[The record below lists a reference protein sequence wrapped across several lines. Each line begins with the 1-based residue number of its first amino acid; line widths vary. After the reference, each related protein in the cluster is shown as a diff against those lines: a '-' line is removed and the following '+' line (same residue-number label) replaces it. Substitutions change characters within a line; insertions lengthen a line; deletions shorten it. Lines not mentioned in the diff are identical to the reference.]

1 MYSKV
6 QRSVYADCV
15 TYAKSRIDFNHIIN
29 TFINVE
35 TRYIEMSLDTARRM
49 YERGGE
55 FREIALGA
63 FTEQELVGDRLP
75 KTWKEYCATN
85 DRKNGESW
93 INFDSSF
100 DKIMQHEIGKR
111 NPDTDKNL
119 LPNLGCAK
127 AHLALMQLH
136 QLRDCYRQGWK
147 PSFRI
152 YYGITRLDGELLVSD
167 ISMCSCF
174 LSFQTKELAEEFL
187 NNFRELIVEAGDL
200 I

>member
-1 MYSKV
+1 ME
-6 QRSVYADCV
+6 
-15 TYAKSRIDFNHIIN
+15 I
-29 TFINVE
+29 
-35 TRYIEMSLDTARRM
+35 RYIEISLETAMRM

-63 FTEQELVGDRLP
+63 FTEKELVSDRLP
-75 KTWKEYCATN
+75 KTWKEFCRNNPKTN
-85 DRKNGESW
+85 SEHYIGTFSNIFMNTGHERKY
-93 INFDSSF
+93 DS
-100 DKIMQHEIGKR
+100 
-111 NPDTDKNL
+111 DKNC
-119 LPNLGCAK
+119 LPSKEAAE

-147 PSFRI
+147 PSFRV
-152 YYGITRLDGELLVSD
+152 YYGITRLEGELLVSD

-187 NNFRELIVEAGDL
+187 NNFRELIEEAGDL

>member
-1 MYSKV
+1 M
-6 QRSVYADCV
+6 
-15 TYAKSRIDFNHIIN
+15 
-29 TFINVE
+29 E
-35 TRYIEMSLDTARRM
+35 TRCIEISLDTAMRM

-75 KTWKEYCATN
+75 KTWDEFC
-85 DRKNGESW
+85 KNNPIGVYETYIDNCSEIWFIGERR
-93 INFDSSF
+93 
-100 DKIMQHEIGKR
+100 R
-111 NPDTDKNL
+111 NNLRDKNAL
-119 LPNLGCAK
+119 LSKKAAK

-174 LSFQTKELAEEFL
+174 LSFQTKKLAEEFL